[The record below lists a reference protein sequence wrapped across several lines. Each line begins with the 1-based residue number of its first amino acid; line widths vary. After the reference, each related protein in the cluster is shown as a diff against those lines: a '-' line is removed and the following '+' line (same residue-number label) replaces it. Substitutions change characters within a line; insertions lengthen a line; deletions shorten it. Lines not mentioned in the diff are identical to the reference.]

1 MLSKNIFYLLSKF
14 VCKIGWK
21 ITNFCN
27 FFQKRLQEI
36 IFIDWI
42 LIPTYRECKR
52 IKTAWKKPVF
62 IAGFYWFFSKKFWK
76 KPTKVVFFKILTRK
90 KLRMWPNSRISLK
103 AVILTLL
110 KNFTEHS
117 EWYILSSSHQLLVSS
132 YQNYMTSGTISLTIP
147 KLRNMAYGRRPHWL
161 VTTCIT
167 TSFPFSKTDLANTH
181 SESDPK
187 D

>member
-1 MLSKNIFYLLSKF
+1 VISVSTSPKF
-14 VCKIGWK
+14 GLKW
-21 ITNFCN
+21 
-27 FFQKRLQEI
+27 L
-36 IFIDWI
+36 
-42 LIPTYRECKR
+42 PPSRECKR

-167 TSFPFSKTDLANTH
+167 PSFPFSKTDLANTH